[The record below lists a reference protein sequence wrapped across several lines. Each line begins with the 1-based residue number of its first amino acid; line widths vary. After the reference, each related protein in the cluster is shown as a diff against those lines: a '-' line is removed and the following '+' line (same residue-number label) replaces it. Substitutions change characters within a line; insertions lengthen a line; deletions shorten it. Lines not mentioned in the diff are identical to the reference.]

1 MMLFVV
7 LLGLLQSPSTA
18 QELTAVLSSE
28 LSPYVEALEGLRTVW
43 DRPIHQVHL
52 VDGQVPQLPAETRI
66 VVTFGGQAALASYP
80 PNVVV
85 IYCLSPGV
93 TLEKRGHQNR
103 AIKITMIPSANEV
116 IKRMKVV
123 QPNLSRLGVFWVSA
137 SQEPFLHLLEIAARQ
152 WDIQVVTKRLGGV
165 ADLPNGLRSIL
176 RDGVDGL
183 WLPPDPAII
192 NPRSFGIFREFSYA
206 NDVPFYVPSSG
217 LLEKGAIASI
227 SCGFDDVG
235 RTAGEVALQ
244 VLLGDQLPI
253 VVYPK
258 RVTFCV
264 NLKGALETDLAIDL
278 EALARNGGEV
288 KE

>member
-52 VDGQVPQLPAETRI
+52 EDGQVPQLPSETRI

-116 IKRMKVV
+116 IKKMKVV
-123 QPNLSRLGVFWVSA
+123 QPNLRRLGVFWVSA
-137 SQEPFLHLLEIAARQ
+137 SQEPFLHLLETAARQ